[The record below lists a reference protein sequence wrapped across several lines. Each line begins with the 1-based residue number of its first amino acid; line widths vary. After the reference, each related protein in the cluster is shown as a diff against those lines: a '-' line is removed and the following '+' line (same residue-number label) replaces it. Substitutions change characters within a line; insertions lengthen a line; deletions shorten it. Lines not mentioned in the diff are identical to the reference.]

1 MCLAGWTPFEDASEM
16 LSVVL
21 ALFLSLTCMA
31 GLLILVHVKRS
42 KHSERFDRA
51 LRALMATCALLI
63 GFAWEQSFDTSV
75 DALADQTKD
84 SAFRVVNPHSA
95 KLALSVF
102 CASLLIP
109 AWKWHM
115 LPYIVAEGWKF
126 EQVLKVSDIEK
137 VLDTFMK
144 EQISGAKKHKRLIPM
159 LEKKV
164 LEAKEHLNIPQLG
177 QDLQHH
183 IASDQ
188 LACPSA
194 GVSPEHDR
202 MIDALLHEVH
212 RMSQLVSQL
221 ERKSNVQLPTGR
233 GHPQEPVDL

>member
-1 MCLAGWTPFEDASEM
+1 M

-31 GLLILVHVKRS
+31 GLLMLVHVKRS
-42 KHSERFDRA
+42 KHSERFDGA

-75 DALADQTKD
+75 DALAGQTKD

-126 EQVLKVSDIEK
+126 EQVLKVSDVER

-144 EQISGAKKHKRLIPM
+144 EQRSGAKKHKHLIPM
-159 LEKKV
+159 LQKKV
-164 LEAKEHLNIPQLG
+164 LEAQEHLNLPQLTE
-177 QDLQHH
+177 DLGHH
-183 IASDQ
+183 SARDQ

-194 GVSPEHDR
+194 GVSPEHDE
-202 MIDALLHEVH
+202 MIDALLHEVE

-221 ERKSNVQLPTGR
+221 ERKADMQLPTGR
-233 GHPQEPVDL
+233 RHPRESVDL